1 MIVDY
6 FYPDGWDG
14 FSKPHLYVRTRNTT
28 DGLKISTL
36 SPEHPEYI
44 APHCWVPDYTP
55 ERRLARI
62 SARYPGALFHRDV
75 KAVGNDGNTLF
86 KLEVSNPS
94 HLWEIKDELRTYEA
108 DISYPDQWLK
118 HRYPDSRDYPLLEPR
133 IWYFDMEWQPN
144 EPFEGATTMIA
155 IDDTH
160 AEHPV
165 IFAWKSNGHHL
176 QGDAY
181 VEYVRN
187 NPTSE
192 TPSIDF
198 IDREGGYMLYMFES
212 EDDMHEAFLNHLEEC
227 DPDMLIAHAIMWADL
242 PQLVRRLGPKTDRLS
257 PIGEVIRPRKDGY
270 KETAQ
275 PILGRLCFD
284 TAARWGTGTG
294 LESLWQKS
302 GNGQFK
308 SRKLADIAT
317 DLKLTEEFGEQ
328 GEKMDAD
335 VRTWWVENFDEFVDY
350 CVRDTTLLRRC
361 TEKVNAIPFF
371 TTMQKFCGVRFQST
385 HNVSNYI
392 RGLIGR
398 RTDLKGPSLFNR
410 KREEMTAAHVPE
422 PKAGRWAGVACID
435 FAAMYPQIIVDTN
448 LCITTKE
455 SKSGSNIRTVENGT
469 HWNQEKTGVLPSLI
483 SEMMDLRKKYKRK
496 MNEAEDE
503 DTKFK
508 YNMLQ
513 LAVKVNSNACYG
525 YVSQKAVGGG
535 WIDPDIGATI
545 THYGRKCINMLL
557 SESEV
562 LGYKALAGHTD
573 SGYVQCPFN
582 EVDDLVDKLNT
593 KIQTSLNLPG
603 MEIEF
608 EAYFDYWTTA
618 SVKNRNFGII
628 TWPENKKGTMKVT
641 GFAYKA
647 SSVSPLTK
655 EVSEILFRQVGTGAE
670 EKEVTDAIR
679 DISTSVLDGEWGIDR
694 LAPYGRI
701 GKETY
706 KNTPPLSVR
715 AARYYNEHM
724 DPIDPVRVGDS
735 IRWLYVSEVPER
747 LPYTEVA
754 AFRNPTELEGFS
766 VDYGLIVD
774 KFIKA
779 KIKRVYDTL
788 SWKSLDKACGAKMPK
803 SHW

>member
-6 FYPDGWDG
+6 FYPNGWDG
-14 FSKPHLYVRTRNTT
+14 FSKPHLYVRTRSITG
-28 DGLKISTL
+28 GLVVRTL
-36 SPEHPEYI
+36 DPEHPEYCS
-44 APHCWVPDYTP
+44 PHCWVPTFVP
-55 ERRLARI
+55 ERKLARI
-62 SARYPGALFHRDV
+62 AGRYPGVVFRKGETAT
-75 KAVGNDGNTLF
+75 GNDGTPLF
-86 KLEVSNPS
+86 KMEVSNPQ
-94 HLWEIKDELRTYEA
+94 HLWEIKDELKTYEA
-108 DISYPDQWLK
+108 DISYADQWLR
-118 HRYPDSRDYPLLEPR
+118 HRYPNSRNYPLLEPR

-144 EPFEGATTMIA
+144 EPCEGATTMIA

-165 IFAWKSNGHHL
+165 VFAWNLDTNEDSM
-176 QGDAY
+176 
-181 VEYVRN
+181 
-187 NPTSE
+187 
-192 TPSIDF
+192 DF
-198 IDREGGYMLYMFES
+198 IDKEGGYMLYMHTN
-212 EDDMHEAFLNHLEEC
+212 EDDMHEAFLQHLEKC

-242 PQLVRRLGPKTDRLS
+242 PQLIRRLGSKADRLS

-317 DLKLTEEFGEQ
+317 DLKLTDEFGEQ

-392 RGLIGR
+392 RGLISR

-410 KREEMTAAHVPE
+410 KREEMTAAFIPQ

-435 FAAMYPQIIVDTN
+435 FASMYPRIIVDAN

-455 SKSGSNIRTVENGT
+455 KEGGEGIRTIENNT
-469 HWNQEKTGVLPSLI
+469 HWNQKKVGVLPALI
-483 SEMMDLRKKYKRK
+483 SEMMELRKKYKRK

-545 THYGRKCINMLL
+545 THYGRRCINMLL

-573 SGYVQCPFN
+573 SGYVQCPFD
-582 EVDDLVDKLNT
+582 EVDDLVDKLNN
-593 KIQTSLNLPG
+593 KIQTSLDLPG
-603 MEIEF
+603 MNIEF

-618 SVKNRNFGII
+618 NVKNRNFGII
-628 TWPENKKGTMKVT
+628 TWPESKKGTMKVT

-655 EVSEILFRQVGTGAE
+655 QVSEILFRKVGTGAE
-670 EKEVTDAIR
+670 EREVTDAIR
-679 DISTSVLDGEWGIDR
+679 DFSTSVLKGEWSIEA

-701 GKETY
+701 GKENY

-715 AARYYNEHM
+715 AANFYNRHM
-724 DPIDPVRVGDS
+724 DPVDPVRVGDS
-735 IRWLYVSEVPER
+735 IRWLYVSEVPEH

-754 AFRNPTELEGFS
+754 AFRNPSELEGFS
-766 VDYGLIVD
+766 FDYGLIVE

-779 KIKRVYDTL
+779 KIKRVYETL
-788 SWKSLDKACGAKMPK
+788 GWKSLDEACGAKMPK

>member
-1 MIVDY
+1 
-6 FYPDGWDG
+6 
-14 FSKPHLYVRTRNTT
+14 
-28 DGLKISTL
+28 
-36 SPEHPEYI
+36 
-44 APHCWVPDYTP
+44 
-55 ERRLARI
+55 
-62 SARYPGALFHRDV
+62 
-75 KAVGNDGNTLF
+75 
-86 KLEVSNPS
+86 
-94 HLWEIKDELRTYEA
+94 
-108 DISYPDQWLK
+108 
-118 HRYPDSRDYPLLEPR
+118 
-133 IWYFDMEWQPN
+133 
-144 EPFEGATTMIA
+144 MIA

-165 IFAWKSNGHHL
+165 IFAWNL
-176 QGDAY
+176 T
-181 VEYVRN
+181 N
-187 NPTSE
+187 E

-242 PQLVRRLGPKTDRLS
+242 PQLCRRLGSKTDRLS

-317 DLKLTEEFGEQ
+317 DLKLSDEFGEQ

-361 TEKVNAIPFF
+361 TEKVSAIPFF

-410 KREEMTAAHVPE
+410 KREEMTAAYVPS
-422 PKAGRWAGVACID
+422 PKPGRWPGVACID
-435 FAAMYPQIIVDTN
+435 FAAMYPQIIVDAN

-455 SKSGSNIRTVENGT
+455 RRAGDGIRTIENNT
-469 HWNQEKTGVLPSLI
+469 HWNQNKVGVLPSLI
-483 SEMMDLRKKYKRK
+483 SEMMELRKKYKRK
-496 MNEAEDE
+496 MNEADDE

-545 THYGRKCINMLL
+545 TYYGRKCINMLL

-562 LGYKALAGHTD
+562 LGYRALAGHTD
-573 SGYVQCPFN
+573 SGYVQCPFD
-582 EVDDLVDKLNT
+582 EVDDLVDKLND
-593 KIQTSLNLPG
+593 KIQSSLNLPG
-603 MEIEF
+603 MNIEF

-618 SVKNRNFGII
+618 NVKNRNFGII
-628 TWPENKKGTMKVT
+628 TWPESKKGTMKVT

-655 EVSEILFRQVGTGAE
+655 QVSEVLFRKVGTGAE
-670 EKEVTDAIR
+670 EREVTDAIR
-679 DISTSVLDGEWGIDR
+679 DVSISVLNGDWNMER

-701 GKETY
+701 GKENY

-715 AARYYNEHM
+715 AARYYNSNM
-724 DPIDPVRVGDS
+724 SPIDPVRVGDS
-735 IRWLYVSEVPER
+735 IRWLYVSKVPEDM
-747 LPYTEVA
+747 PHTVVA
-754 AFRNPTELEGFS
+754 AFRNPVELEGFS

-774 KFIKA
+774 KFVKA

-788 SWKSLDKACGAKMPK
+788 GWESLDEACGAKMPK

>member
-14 FSKPHLYVRTRNTT
+14 ISKPHLYVRTRNAT
-28 DGLKISTL
+28 DGLTINTL

-62 SARYPGALFHRDV
+62 SARYPGALFHRDI

-144 EPFEGATTMIA
+144 EPYEGATTMIA

-160 AEHPV
+160 AEYPV
-165 IFAWKSNGHHL
+165 VFAWN
-176 QGDAY
+176 QDN
-181 VEYVRN
+181 EN
-187 NPTSE
+187 E
-192 TPSIDF
+192 TVDF
-198 IDREGGYMLYMFES
+198 IDREGGYMLYMYTN
-212 EDDMHEAFLNHLEEC
+212 EDDMHEAFLQHLDKC

-435 FAAMYPQIIVDTN
+435 FASMYPRIIVDAN
-448 LCITTKE
+448 LCLTTKE
-455 SKSGSNIRTVENGT
+455 SKSGNGIRTVENGT

-503 DTKFK
+503 ETKFK

-545 THYGRKCINMLL
+545 TYYGRRCINMLL

-582 EVDDLVDKLNT
+582 EVDDLVDKLNN
-593 KIQTSLNLPG
+593 KIQTTLNLPG

-618 SVKNRNFGII
+618 DVKNRNFGII
-628 TWPENKKGTMKVT
+628 TWPESKKGTMKVT

-679 DISTSVLDGEWGIDR
+679 DISTSVLSGEWGIES

-735 IRWLYVSEVPER
+735 IRWLYVSESPEN

-754 AFRNPTELEGFS
+754 AFRNPIELEGFS

-788 SWKSLDKACGAKMPK
+788 GWESLDKACGAKMPK

>member
-1 MIVDY
+1 M
-6 FYPDGWDG
+6 
-14 FSKPHLYVRTRNTT
+14 RTRNDV
-28 DGLKISTL
+28 DGLTIKVL
-36 SPEHPEYI
+36 DPEHPEYCAPYCWIPQNISERVLTRI
-44 APHCWVPDYTP
+44 AG
-55 ERRLARI
+55 
-62 SARYPGALFHRDV
+62 RYPGVMYHRNTTTL
-75 KAVGNDGNTLF
+75 GNDGIPLF
-86 KLEVSNPS
+86 KMEVSNPQ

-108 DISYPDQWLK
+108 DISYPDQWLR
-118 HRYPDSRDYPLLEPR
+118 HAYPDSKDYPLLEPR

-144 EPFEGATTMIA
+144 DPCEGATTMIA

-160 AEHPV
+160 AERPV
-165 IFAWKSNGHHL
+165 VFAWNLNTDS
-176 QGDAY
+176 D
-181 VEYVRN
+181 
-187 NPTSE
+187 SM
-192 TPSIDF
+192 DF
-198 IDREGGYMLYMFES
+198 IDKEGGYMLYMFTN
-212 EDDMHEAFLNHLEEC
+212 EDDMHEAFLQHLEKC

-242 PQLVRRLGPKTDRLS
+242 PQLVRRLGSKIDRLS

-270 KETAQ
+270 RETAQ

-317 DLKLTEEFGEQ
+317 DLKLSDEFGEQ

-392 RGLIGR
+392 RGLISR
-398 RTDLKGPSLFNR
+398 RTELKGLSLFNR
-410 KREEMTAAHVPE
+410 KREEMSAALVPD

-435 FAAMYPQIIVDTN
+435 FASMYPQIIVDAN

-455 SKSGSNIRTVENGT
+455 KKGGEGIRSVGNGT
-469 HWNQEKTGVLPSLI
+469 YWNQNKVGVLPSLI
-483 SEMMDLRKKYKRK
+483 KEMMELRKKYKRK
-496 MNEAEDE
+496 MNEAENE

-545 THYGRKCINMLL
+545 TYYGRKCINMLL

-573 SGYVQCPFN
+573 SGYVQCPFD
-582 EVDDLVDKLNT
+582 EVNDLVAKLND
-593 KIQTSLNLPG
+593 KIQSTLDLPG

-608 EAYFDYWTTA
+608 ETYFDYWTTA
-618 SVKNRNFGII
+618 GVKNRNFGII
-628 TWPENKKGTMKVT
+628 TWPESKKGVMKVT

-647 SSVSPLTK
+647 SSVSPLTRQ
-655 EVSEILFRQVGTGAE
+655 VSEILFRKVGTGAE
-670 EKEVTDAIR
+670 ERDVTDSIREISLSVLSGDWTTETLASYGRMGKEV
-679 DISTSVLDGEWGIDR
+679 
-694 LAPYGRI
+694 
-701 GKETY
+701 Y
-706 KNTPPLSVR
+706 KTTPPLSVR
-715 AARYYNEHM
+715 AARYYNANM
-724 DPIDPVRVGDS
+724 DPVDPVRVGDS
-735 IRWLYVSEVPER
+735 IRWLYVSKVPEK
-747 LPYTEVA
+747 LPHTVVA
-754 AFRNPTELEGFS
+754 AFRNPIELEGFS

-779 KIKRVYDTL
+779 KIKRVYQTL
-788 SWKSLDKACGAKMPK
+788 NWKSLDEACGAKMPK

>member
-14 FSKPHLYVRTRNTT
+14 FSRPHLYVRTRNNV
-28 DGLKISTL
+28 DGLTIKVL
-36 SPEHPEYI
+36 DPEHPEYCS
-44 APHCWVPDYTP
+44 PHCWVPQSVS
-55 ERRLARI
+55 ERMLARI
-62 SARYPGALFHRDV
+62 AGRYPGIVFKRDETAL
-75 KAVGNDGNTLF
+75 GNDGIPLF
-86 KLEVSNPS
+86 KMEVTNPQ

-144 EPFEGATTMIA
+144 DPCEGATTMIA

-165 IFAWKSNGHHL
+165 VFAWNLDTNEDSM
-176 QGDAY
+176 
-181 VEYVRN
+181 
-187 NPTSE
+187 
-192 TPSIDF
+192 DF
-198 IDREGGYMLYMFES
+198 IDKEGGYMLYMYTN
-212 EDDMHEAFLNHLEEC
+212 EDDMHEAFLQHLEKC

-242 PQLVRRLGPKTDRLS
+242 PQLIRRLGSKADRLS

-317 DLKLTEEFGEQ
+317 DLKLSDEFGEQ

-361 TEKVNAIPFF
+361 TEKVSAIPFF

-398 RTDLKGPSLFNR
+398 RTELKGPSLFNR
-410 KREEMTAAHVPE
+410 KREEMTAAYVPS
-422 PKAGRWAGVACID
+422 PKPGRWPGVACID
-435 FAAMYPQIIVDTN
+435 FAAMYPQIIVDAN

-455 SKSGSNIRTVENGT
+455 KGAGEGIRTIENNT
-469 HWNQEKTGVLPSLI
+469 HWNQNKVGVLPSLI

-496 MNEAEDE
+496 MNEADDE

-545 THYGRKCINMLL
+545 THYGRRCINMLL

-562 LGYKALAGHTD
+562 LGYKALAGHTG

-582 EVDDLVDKLNT
+582 EVDDLVDKLND
-593 KIQTSLNLPG
+593 KIQSSLDLPG
-603 MEIEF
+603 MNIEF

-618 SVKNRNFGII
+618 NVKNRNFGII
-628 TWPENKKGTMKVT
+628 TWPESKKGTMKVT

-655 EVSEILFRQVGTGAE
+655 EVSEVLFRKVGTGAE
-670 EKEVTDAIR
+670 EREVTDAIR
-679 DISTSVLDGEWGIDR
+679 DVSMSVLSGDWNMER

-701 GKETY
+701 GKENY

-715 AARYYNEHM
+715 AARYYNSHM

-735 IRWLYVSEVPER
+735 IRWLYVSKVPEDM
-747 LPYTEVA
+747 PYTEVA
-754 AFRNPTELEGFS
+754 AFRNPVELEGFS

-788 SWKSLDKACGAKMPK
+788 GWKSLDEACGAKMPK

>member
-14 FSKPHLYVRTRNTT
+14 FSRPHLYVRTRNNV
-28 DGLKISTL
+28 DGLTIKVL
-36 SPEHPEYI
+36 DPEHPEYCS
-44 APHCWVPDYTP
+44 PHCWVPQSVS
-55 ERRLARI
+55 ERMLARI
-62 SARYPGALFHRDV
+62 AGRYPGIVFKRDETAL
-75 KAVGNDGNTLF
+75 GNDGIPLF
-86 KLEVSNPS
+86 KMEVTNPQ
-94 HLWEIKDELRTYEA
+94 HLWEIKDELRTYES
-108 DISYPDQWLK
+108 DISVPAQWLK

-144 EPFEGATTMIA
+144 DPCEGATTMIA

-165 IFAWKSNGHHL
+165 VFAWNLDTNEDSM
-176 QGDAY
+176 
-181 VEYVRN
+181 
-187 NPTSE
+187 
-192 TPSIDF
+192 DF
-198 IDREGGYMLYMFES
+198 IDKEGGYMLYMYTN
-212 EDDMHEAFLNHLEEC
+212 EDDMHEAFLQHLEKC

-242 PQLVRRLGPKTDRLS
+242 PQLIRRLGSKADRLS

-317 DLKLTEEFGEQ
+317 DLKLSDEFGEQ

-361 TEKVNAIPFF
+361 TEKVSAIPFF

-410 KREEMTAAHVPE
+410 KREEMTAAYVPS
-422 PKAGRWAGVACID
+422 PKPGRWPGVACID
-435 FAAMYPQIIVDTN
+435 FAAMYPQIIVDAN

-455 SKSGSNIRTVENGT
+455 KRAGEGIRTIENNT
-469 HWNQEKTGVLPSLI
+469 HWNQNKVGVLPSLI
-483 SEMMDLRKKYKRK
+483 SEMMELRKKYKRK
-496 MNEAEDE
+496 MNEADDE

-545 THYGRKCINMLL
+545 THYGRRCINMLL

-582 EVDDLVDKLNT
+582 EVDDLVDKLND
-593 KIQTSLNLPG
+593 KIQSSLDLPG
-603 MEIEF
+603 MNIEF

-618 SVKNRNFGII
+618 NVKNRNFGII
-628 TWPENKKGTMKVT
+628 TWPESKKGTMKVT

-655 EVSEILFRQVGTGAE
+655 EVSEVLFRKVGTGAE
-670 EKEVTDAIR
+670 EREVTDAIR
-679 DISTSVLDGEWGIDR
+679 DFSVSVLNGDWDMDR
-694 LAPYGRI
+694 LAPYGRV
-701 GKETY
+701 GKEKY

-715 AARYYNEHM
+715 AARYYNNHM

-735 IRWLYVSEVPER
+735 IRWLYVSKVPEDM
-747 LPYTEVA
+747 PYTEVA
-754 AFRNPTELEGFS
+754 AFRNPVELEGFS

-788 SWKSLDKACGAKMPK
+788 GWKSLDEACGAKMPK